1 MKDNYLSNAVDSV
14 MLDFV
19 RCRLT
24 QQEAINVLED
34 YLQLNMFDN
43 APISEE
49 SARYVKLALAEV
61 RRS

>member
-1 MKDNYLSNAVDSV
+1 MKDNYLQSAVDAV

-19 RCRLT
+19 RCKLT
-24 QQEAINVLED
+24 QGETIGILED

-43 APISEE
+43 QPIGDE
-49 SARYVKLALAEV
+49 AAAYVNAALAEV